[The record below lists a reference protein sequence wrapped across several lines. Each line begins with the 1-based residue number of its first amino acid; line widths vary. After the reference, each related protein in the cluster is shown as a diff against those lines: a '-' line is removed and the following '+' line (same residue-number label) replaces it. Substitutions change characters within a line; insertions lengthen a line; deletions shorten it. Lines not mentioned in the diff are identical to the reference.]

1 MDPDAS
7 DNEIDLSVKR
17 TLDNMK
23 NGDSDFMNNKSE
35 VSESESSPGEERS
48 DASPSGVWMSGD
60 EDKGKLNVP
69 VDDRLGPIVDH
80 MSATEIECFCHVTY
94 FLINWS
100 IIGVPY
106 LLYLFPFPNSM
117 SV

>member
-69 VDDRLGPIVDH
+69 VDDR
-80 MSATEIECFCHVTY
+80 
-94 FLINWS
+94 
-100 IIGVPY
+100 
-106 LLYLFPFPNSM
+106 
-117 SV
+117 